1 MGIQDPIHASV
12 QQLSDFLIHMIK
24 GGKHLP
30 DTLEG
35 IKSCICVT
43 LKLCSGVDHT
53 HSPELTAIMQNF
65 HKTCPRAQFEAPDW
79 NLVLVLDALMKSPF
93 EPLAKASL
101 KHLTYKT
108 VFLTCMSCAGR
119 VGEIHALDYRKMKWD
134 PDWSNVYL
142 EPHSLFLA
150 KTQKNHKATTAR
162 QFKIPNLTSYVG
174 PHEPDRLLC
183 PVRALR
189 YYIARTKP
197 FRQGKKAL
205 FVSLQPNRKS
215 DITRQSIN
223 IWLRNTIRLAYALHD
238 QSTDNLGR
246 ATNHEIRSV
255 ASSLVFEKSL
265 SLSTVMK
272 ACHWRNNT
280 TFTSFYLKDVAVMSH
295 DLMRL
300 SPVVVA
306 ASVLHQV
313 HIFTIFMGL
322 FLFSSNSLF

>member
-1 MGIQDPIHASV
+1 
-12 QQLSDFLIHMIK
+12 MIK

-43 LKLCSGVDHT
+43 LRLCSGVDLSN
-53 HSPELTAIMQNF
+53 SPELTAIMQDY
-65 HKTCPRAQFEAPDW
+65 HKTCPRVKFDLPDW
-79 NLVLVLDALMKSPF
+79 NLVLVLDALMKAPF

-108 VFLTCMSCAGR
+108 VFLTCMSCAAR

-134 PDWSNVYL
+134 PDWGTVYL

-150 KTQKNHKATTAR
+150 KTQKNHKSGSSR
-162 QFKIPNLTSYVG
+162 QFKLLNLKDFVG

-197 FRQGKKAL
+197 HRQGKKAL
-205 FVSLQPNRKS
+205 FISLQPNRKS

-223 IWLRNTIRLAYALHD
+223 IWIRNTIRLAYALHD
-238 QSTDNLGR
+238 QATDNLGR

-255 ASSLVFEKSL
+255 ASSLAFEKSL

-280 TFTSFYLKDVAVMSH
+280 TFTSFYLRDVTVLSH

-306 ASVLHQV
+306 ASVLTQV
-313 HIFTIFMGL
+313 L
-322 FLFSSNSLF
+322 FFLLLLCLVA